1 MLLIMSV
8 FDECQAAASAIAT
21 PDIAATPQSIDHHTL
36 LWNLRG
42 ICPTSVGQSVFRF
55 AMKNVLQAASD
66 SKYISFTQS
75 DAGMAAPKMEAH
87 AD

>member
-1 MLLIMSV
+1 
-8 FDECQAAASAIAT
+8 
-21 PDIAATPQSIDHHTL
+21 
-36 LWNLRG
+36 
-42 ICPTSVGQSVFRF
+42 
-55 AMKNVLQAASD
+55 MKNVLQAASD